1 MQLEGKVAVVTGASR
16 GVGRATALELGRGGC
31 AVAVNYSRSQAE
43 AEAVVSEIE
52 SGGGRAVS
60 IQADVA
66 GDASCREMIEKAVS
80 AFGGLDIL
88 VNNAG
93 TTSFIHHNDLDAV
106 SDDVWDRIMQVNVK
120 GPFQCVRA
128 AREHLEVGNGGVVIN
143 VTSTAGVAAKGSCI
157 PYCCSKAALI
167 NMTISLARTLGPKIR
182 VNAVAPGAIKG
193 SWLKGGLGDNYD
205 AALAANEELA
215 VLDKVSRPEDV
226 SAAILSL
233 ITGSDLVTGQNVIC
247 DGGVLIGPKM

>member
-1 MQLEGKVAVVTGASR
+1 
-16 GVGRATALELGRGGC
+16 
-31 AVAVNYSRSQAE
+31 VNFSRSKGQADE
-43 AEAVVSEIE
+43 VVAEIE
-52 SGGGRAVS
+52 AAGGRAIAV
-60 IQADVA
+60 QADVA
-66 GDASCREMIEKAVS
+66 DDGSCRKMIEQTVS

-93 TTSFIHHNDLDAV
+93 TTSFINHNDLDSV
-106 SDDVWDRIMQVNVK
+106 TDDVWDKIMQVNVK

-128 AREHLEVGNGGVVIN
+128 ARAHLEAGDGGVVIN
-143 VTSTAGVAAKGSCI
+143 VTSTAGVAAKGSSI

-167 NMTISLARTLGPKIR
+167 NMTISLARSLGPKIR

-193 SWLKGGLGDNYD
+193 SWLKEGLGDNYD
-205 AALAANEELA
+205 AAMAANEELA

-226 SAAILSL
+226 SAAIVSL